1 MKNIVNRLL
10 AAVMLPALL
19 LAGCSRRNEATVG
32 TPQNPLVIVISPA
45 HYPVSGDALAV
56 IKKQLE
62 ASSGLSVEVKEVQ
75 SPAAAI
81 SAFNSDKTDAGLVT
95 LEEYLV
101 AREEYDAKAGLQ
113 VLRGKGLSDYEGVLL
128 TRTKGG
134 AKSVA
139 ELSGAKVGFVGP
151 YSVSGFTLPA
161 VYLDKEGVKA
171 QVEFVSGHD
180 AVLKKLLDGDVLA
193 IATYA
198 RQATHAPGLKVLAVT
213 GKVPN
218 EPVIFRRGLDEKK
231 RQAIEAAFI
240 SLTAGP
246 EGRKAIGALAD
257 ITGFKPADPAVY
269 RPLHELLRSE
279 GKAVYDLVP
288 QGWDIYRLSQ
298 PYRDER

>member
-1 MKNIVNRLL
+1 MKTTVNRLL
-10 AAVMLPALL
+10 CSCLFPALL

-32 TPQNPLVIVISPA
+32 TPENPLVIALSPA
-45 HYPVSGDALAV
+45 HTPASPEALAV
-56 IKKQLE
+56 IKEQLE
-62 ASSGLSVEVKEVQ
+62 AGSGLSVELKEVG
-75 SPAAAI
+75 SAAEVV

-101 AREEYDAKAGLQ
+101 AREDYDVRAGLQ

-128 TRTKGG
+128 TRSGG
-134 AKSVA
+134 AKSISDLA
-139 ELSGAKVGFVGP
+139 GAKVGFVGP

-161 VYLDKEGVKA
+161 IYLAKEGVKA
-171 QVEFVSGHD
+171 RVEFASGHD
-180 AVLKKLLDGDVLA
+180 AVLKKLLHGDVLA

-198 RQATHAPGLKVLAVT
+198 RQATRSPGLKVLAVT
-213 GKVPN
+213 GRVPN

-231 RQAIEAAFI
+231 RAVVEAAFI
-240 SLTAGP
+240 SLASGP
-246 EGRKAIGALAD
+246 EGRKALGALAD

-269 RPLHELLRSE
+269 RPLHELLRSK

-288 QGWDIYRLSQ
+288 QGWDMHRLSQ